1 MCMSSKLPWTR
12 LFADR
17 WIIDLACLSPIECNV
32 YIKLRLQMLYT
43 GKPLLNNLKVW
54 ANYTGCSVKT
64 FMKALDVLQ
73 STDHITRLADGRLW
87 SLKVEEELNNSNES
101 LDKVSKASRSKKLS
115 ERAKKAAQARWDK
128 HTNDACDDA
137 QLTENNDKNDAKAM
151 LNDAKTVKH
160 DANSML
166 KDAKH
171 DAYDMLND
179 AYIYNINNNTNINSN
194 NKKTNT
200 IVLAKKETDFENLET
215 NDLVEEPIEVHDLES
230 QSEPIETASQD
241 QSPRHEQESIP
252 KKAKRAKANRGCRLP
267 EDFEP
272 DYDFAIAE
280 GLPSE
285 RVKVEIAKF
294 RDYWRSKS
302 GANATKIDWQ
312 ATWRNWVR
320 KAIED
325 LEKTKNTNNNGGN
338 NGNFS
343 KDQRTCGGTG
353 ETIRNL
359 IRKAGFSES
368 TSRHCTTDGAIRH
381 KGVSIDLNRWREID
395 TSSRGTSFCNLS
407 NSPKLTYLESVC

>member
-1 MCMSSKLPWTR
+1 MSSKLPWTR

-17 WIIDLACLSPIECNV
+17 WILDLACLSPIECNV

-43 GKPLLNNLKVW
+43 GEPLLNNTKVW
-54 ANYTGCSVKT
+54 ANYTGCSVKM
-64 FMKALDVLQ
+64 FIKALEVLI
-73 STDHITRLADGRLW
+73 SIGHIESLDDGCLW

-101 LDKVSKASRSKKLS
+101 LDKVSKTSRSKKFS

-137 QLTENNDKNDAKAM
+137 KAM
-151 LNDAKTVKH
+151 LNDAKSVKY
-160 DANSML
+160 DAKSML

-179 AYIYNINNNTNINSN
+179 AYIYNINNNINSY
-194 NKKTNT
+194 NKKTKT
-200 IVLAKKETDFENLET
+200 IVLAKKEIGSEDLET
-215 NDLVEEPIEVHDLES
+215 IDLVDEPTEVAAVES
-230 QSEPIETASQD
+230 TSEQITTGVENQP
-241 QSPRHEQESIP
+241 PFHEQENVSQ
-252 KKAKRAKANRGCRLP
+252 KAKRAQANRGCRLP
-267 EDFEP
+267 TDFEP
-272 DYDFAIAE
+272 DYDFAIAK
-280 GLPSE
+280 GLPPE

-294 RDYWRSKS
+294 RDYWRSKA
-302 GANATKIDWQ
+302 GANATKTDWQ

-343 KDQRTCGGTG
+343 KDQRTRGGTG

-359 IRKAGFSES
+359 IGATQLSDTS
-368 TSRHCTTDGAIRH
+368 TRYRATDRAMCNS
-381 KGVSIDLNRWREID
+381 GVSMDLEKWHSIDSNPRE
-395 TSSRGTSFCNLS
+395 TSFRSLS
-407 NSPKLTYLESVC
+407 DCSKLTYRESVC